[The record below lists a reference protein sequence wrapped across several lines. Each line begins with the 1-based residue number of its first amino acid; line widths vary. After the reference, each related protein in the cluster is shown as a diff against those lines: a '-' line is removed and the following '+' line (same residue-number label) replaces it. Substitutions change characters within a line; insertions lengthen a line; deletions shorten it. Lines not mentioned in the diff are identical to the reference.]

1 MKRLNQFKF
10 ATATAVLFFFSIGC
24 SQTAGDDT
32 LQVNADT
39 THNISTKADPAKLRE
54 EIQAMETA
62 WSNADNARDIKK
74 VAAFYA
80 DDAVSLGN
88 NQPMMVGHAA
98 IENDVAAYVGKRAK
112 GTTVSYDVMD
122 VFGCDNYVTEVGKTT
137 RKDSTGK
144 VFYTGKYMAVWEKR
158 NGKWVCVRDIAN
170 DDVKGK

>member
-1 MKRLNQFKF
+1 MKRLKQIKF
-10 ATATAVLFFFSIGC
+10 ATAFLVLVFFTSGC
-24 SQTAGDDT
+24 NQAAGDDT
-32 LQVNADT
+32 PEVNTDGT
-39 THNISTKADPAKLRE
+39 QDIKTKADPAKLKE
-54 EIQAMETA
+54 EIQERETA
-62 WSNADNARDIKK
+62 WANADNARDVKA

-98 IENDVAAYVGKRAK
+98 IENDVATYVGNRAK

-122 VFGCDNYVTEVGKTT
+122 VFGCDTYVTEVGKTT

-158 NGKWVCVRDIAN
+158 DGKWVCIRDIAN
-170 DDVKGK
+170 DDVKEK